1 MAAKTAP
8 LSLVISPFILGGAM
22 GPVTQAATLAQAH
35 AEAMVG
41 IALSQL
47 VRPSAPVIYGNFLTT
62 MDLKSGAPRKAPE
75 SSLSALAIGQLAR
88 RLGLP
93 FRCGG
98 HYTASKVS
106 DAQAMQESADS
117 MLAGIHAGANF
128 IFQAAGWLEGG
139 LTIGYEK
146 FVMDIDHCGM
156 MARYLSGLGLD
167 DNQLAGEA
175 FQEVGPGGNFLGATH
190 TMANFKTANYRSE
203 IADTNSFEQWSEDGR
218 KDTERRA
225 YERWNQMLDAYQA
238 PPIDPAIDDALREFI
253 DKKKQSM
260 PDEWY

>member
-1 MAAKTAP
+1 
-8 LSLVISPFILGGAM
+8 
-22 GPVTQAATLAQAH
+22 
-35 AEAMVG
+35 
-41 IALSQL
+41 
-47 VRPSAPVIYGNFLTT
+47 
-62 MDLKSGAPRKAPE
+62 
-75 SSLSALAIGQLAR
+75 
-88 RLGLP
+88 
-93 FRCGG
+93 
-98 HYTASKVS
+98 
-106 DAQAMQESADS
+106 
-117 MLAGIHAGANF
+117 
-128 IFQAAGWLEGG
+128 
-139 LTIGYEK
+139 
-146 FVMDIDHCGM
+146 MDIDHCGM